1 MVKPVAPACGHLGCR
16 HCLAILVSIEN
27 VLKCPLCKAPIGKGA
42 ALHVNI
48 ALDDI
53 IGNFDVNCKNS
64 GCLWTGKF
72 HAHEQHFKYVE
83 NLKCSVQIKVAERYW
98 LGRGWQRTFRIVQSR
113 KFLARNA
120 EGRCIGNVLK
130 SMLLLFV

>member
-1 MVKPVAPACGHLGCR
+1 MLIVKIAVVCGQESSTHMNNT
-16 HCLAILVSIEN
+16 S
-27 VLKCPLCKAPIGKGA
+27 
-42 ALHVNI
+42 
-48 ALDDI
+48 
-53 IGNFDVNCKNS
+53 
-64 GCLWTGKF
+64 
-72 HAHEQHFKYVE
+72 KYVE

-120 EGRCIGNVLK
+120 EGRCIGNALK